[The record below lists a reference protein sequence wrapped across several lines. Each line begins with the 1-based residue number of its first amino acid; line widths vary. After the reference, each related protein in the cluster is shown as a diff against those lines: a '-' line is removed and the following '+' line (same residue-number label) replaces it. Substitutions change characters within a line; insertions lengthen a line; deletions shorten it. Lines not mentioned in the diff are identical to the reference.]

1 MKMGCRS
8 EIQRNMDK
16 ILFTGH
22 VPIKFDEGQIKGAQ
36 VDFPFLKYQNYYAP
50 APNRRGIKRCFC
62 LSVCLSDVLS
72 VCRVHRA

>member
-36 VDFPFLKYQNYYAP
+36 VDFPFSKIPKLLCP
-50 APNRRGIKRCFC
+50 APNRRG
-62 LSVCLSDVLS
+62 
-72 VCRVHRA
+72 H